1 MVCGNMTC
9 CNIRQ
14 HWSTLH
20 TFVCLF
26 FSCVY
31 RLSDLWKS
39 DSFWKK
45 VFLVKM
51 HNPDNIM
58 YCSWI
63 YQCNR
68 FALFLLIINKIYCG
82 LTSHLW
88 FSECLMGYH
97 CPANLLWPAVGT
109 QHHRTAKGVLHIWT
123 MPIPIRALSYPKVT
137 LTSLSEVHIQLY
149 MVYS

>member
-9 CNIRQ
+9 CINIRQ

-20 TFVCLF
+20 IFVCLF
-26 FSCVY
+26 FSCVESLKVFERKY
-31 RLSDLWKS
+31 SLWKCTIQIILCA
-39 DSFWKK
+39 WQ
-45 VFLVKM
+45 
-51 HNPDNIM
+51 H
-58 YCSWI
+58 CSWI

-68 FALFLLIINKIYCG
+68 FALFLLIINKTYCG

-88 FSECLMGYH
+88 LSKCSMGYH

-109 QHHRTAKGVLHIWT
+109 QHHRTAKGVLHTWT
-123 MPIPIRALSYPKVT
+123 MPIPIRAYTYPKVT
-137 LTSLSEVHIQLY
+137 LTSLSEVHVQLY